1 MPYIINTSAD
11 YADEF
16 DYPITSVMSDNLHS
30 ILTNLPFLYKDCDF
44 EECYFGT
51 NEYLSFFTSDIHALI
66 SKATYVDKPTLKL
79 VQPFLAE
86 ASWDPLDRILDHIG
100 DNYDL
105 DYRDLDNLS
114 LEDFKTKYS
123 HLFI

>member
-16 DYPITSVMSDNLHS
+16 DYPIVSVMSDNLHS

-51 NEYLSFFTSDIHALI
+51 NEYLSFHSKDIHTLI
-66 SKATYVDKPTLKL
+66 AKATYVDEPTFKL
-79 VQPFLAE
+79 VTPFLTH
-86 ASWDPLDRILDHIG
+86 ASWDPLDRILDHIC
-100 DNYDL
+100 DHYDF
-105 DYRDLDNLS
+105 DYKDLDNLS
-114 LEDFKTKYS
+114 LEDFQTKYAQ
-123 HLFI
+123 LFI

>member
-16 DYPITSVMSDNLHS
+16 DYPVVSAMSDNLHS

-51 NEYLSFFTSDIHALI
+51 NEYLSFHSKDIHTLI
-66 SKATYVDKPTLKL
+66 TKATYVDKSTLRL
-79 VQPFLAE
+79 VQPFLAH

>member
-16 DYPITSVMSDNLHS
+16 SYPITSVMSDNLHS
-30 ILTNLPFLYKDCDF
+30 ILTNLPFLYKDCNF

-51 NEYLSFFTSDIHALI
+51 NEFLSFRTSDIRAMI
-66 SKATYVDKPTLKL
+66 ANATYVDEPTLKL

-86 ASWDPLDRILDHIG
+86 VSWDPVDYIFDHIG
-100 DNYDL
+100 DNYEL

-114 LEDFKTKYS
+114 LEAFKTKYS